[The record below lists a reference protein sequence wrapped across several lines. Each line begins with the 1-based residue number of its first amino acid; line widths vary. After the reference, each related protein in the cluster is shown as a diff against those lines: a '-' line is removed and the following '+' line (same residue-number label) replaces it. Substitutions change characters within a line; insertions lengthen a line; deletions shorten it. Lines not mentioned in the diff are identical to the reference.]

1 MQNQEMRP
9 LEASSER
16 SGEVVE
22 NSTRGMEIKL
32 EKDFDSITPKYVVF
46 LRELFVGMIGVHAL
60 YIFVN
65 FIFRNYPGSLLSLLL
80 TISAIYTHFDRRVAT
95 YSLNTGV
102 ELLLGI
108 TIGLSVYSPVQGF
121 EKYFNDSN
129 LKRVTLPQLVYCA
142 LFALI
147 SIVLARFEYKYNQ
160 KRIINSKK

>member
-16 SGEVVE
+16 SGEVVGRL
-22 NSTRGMEIKL
+22 NS
-32 EKDFDSITPKYVVF
+32 
-46 LRELFVGMIGVHAL
+46 VHT
-60 YIFVN
+60 
-65 FIFRNYPGSLLSLLL
+65 NYPGSLLSLLL

-129 LKRVTLPQLVYCA
+129 LKV
-142 LFALI
+142 
-147 SIVLARFEYKYNQ
+147 SWEKG
-160 KRIINSKK
+160 